1 MRRGRWQVGR
11 GAGRRARAE
20 GGGRAGWPGPSAV
33 WERGRGRVRESDAG
47 CGAKQAGARALAGE
61 REGAGRCG
69 LVERPRKGN
78 AGAGRAVVWAVRG
91 ERSGRQGF
99 DLGHG
104 FGCRLLCPA
113 GWVLGFAF
121 SISTPL
127 SLFLIQTKFEFKY
140 KFEFKPHSN
149 I

>member
-1 MRRGRWQVGR
+1 MGPLGQWRDGERGAGERADRWAR
-11 GAGRRARAE
+11 GAGRHARAE

-33 WERGRGRVRESDAG
+33 WERARGRVWESDVG

-91 ERSGRQGF
+91 ERSGRQGK
-99 DLGHG
+99 
-104 FGCRLLCPA
+104 REP
-113 GWVLGFAF
+113 LGFAGGSGPEGERGRRMGRAGF
-121 SISTPL
+121 
-127 SLFLIQTKFEFKY
+127 
-140 KFEFKPHSN
+140 
-149 I
+149 